1 MSKAVYLITGI
12 SAAGKSTVAQELA
25 TSLPAA
31 VHLRGDT
38 FRRMVVTGRH
48 EMSAEPTP
56 EAIAQLR
63 LRYRLAAA
71 CADGYFDAGFDVVFQ
86 DVILGEYLPE
96 VIGLLR
102 SRPLIVVV
110 LAPDP
115 AVVAERERGR
125 AKSAYVG
132 YTPQM
137 LDDELRRNTPKV
149 GLWLDSSRQTPAE
162 TAAEILARGW
172 TEGQVR

>member
-1 MSKAVYLITGI
+1 MSKAVYLLTGI

-25 TSLPAA
+25 GSLPSA
-31 VHLRGDT
+31 VHLRGDL
-38 FRRMVVTGRH
+38 FRKMVVTGRH

-63 LRYRLAAA
+63 LRYRLAAS
-71 CADGYFDAGFDVVFQ
+71 CADGYFEGGFSVVYQ
-86 DVILGEYLPE
+86 DVILGPYLTE
-96 VIGLLR
+96 VIGMLR

-115 AVVAERERGR
+115 AVVGSRERGR

-132 YTPQM
+132 YTPEM
-137 LDDELRRNTPKV
+137 MDAELRRNTPQF
-149 GLWLDSSRQTPAE
+149 GLWLDSSRQTPGE
-162 TAAEILARGW
+162 TAAEILSRGW
-172 TEGQVR
+172 REGQMP